1 MLALSINVGITFLL
15 VICCAILFG
24 SLKNSQSA
32 RYVGVLRP
40 LLHRLKI
47 AKHIRARFRD
57 TNTLPD
63 CLASL
68 DLARNGYD
76 ADDFDGTVD
85 ALSSLVDNLEGE
97 GEGDERLF
105 GIRCSAEILS
115 TLGSTIFAFATFI
128 ASFFLVSSNADSSC
142 APFNNMAQQLCA
154 LNQGE
159 GQLGQMCFNAK

>member
-32 RYVGVLRP
+32 TYVGVLRP

-47 AKHIRARFRD
+47 AKHIRERFRD

-68 DLARNGYD
+68 DLARNGYGAD
-76 ADDFDGTVD
+76 ALDGTLD

-105 GIRCSAEILS
+105 GIRC
-115 TLGSTIFAFATFI
+115 
-128 ASFFLVSSNADSSC
+128 FFLPTAE
-142 APFNNMAQQLCA
+142 AGMQRA
-154 LNQGE
+154 LFVRDATRGDC
-159 GQLGQMCFNAK
+159 GIAHKR